1 MRSPAGLNV
10 TVWGEGDPA
19 VFVHGSF
26 GWGEETWQAQ
36 RPLADSYRLLLVDRR
51 GFGATPADGR
61 PDFERDADDI
71 AGLLDEPSHL
81 VGHSYGGVVSLLAA
95 ARRPDALRS
104 LAVIEPPALGLVRGD
119 PVVEEFLERMEKSV
133 IEARDADEYRARFL
147 EGFGFPAPRER
158 LAGVALE
165 AAASSWQDRPPSEAE
180 IPLQELARTPFPKL
194 VVRGGWE
201 KAPRSARERGAKIFG
216 AICDVLEQE
225 LDAES
230 AVFPDAAHNPQL
242 LGEPFNERLR
252 AFWSSAN

>member
-1 MRSPAGLNV
+1 VRSPARLSV
-10 TVWGEGDPA
+10 TVWGEGEPA
-19 VFVHGSF
+19 VLVHGSF

-61 PDFERDADDI
+61 PDFERDANDI
-71 AGLLDEPSHL
+71 AALLDQPSHL

-95 ARRPDALRS
+95 ARRPDAIRS
-104 LAVIEPPALGLVRGD
+104 LTVIEPPALGLVRGD
-119 PVVEEFLERMEKSV
+119 PVVEDFLAHMETSV
-133 IEARDADEYRARFL
+133 EEASDADEYRARFL
-147 EGFGFPAPRER
+147 EGFGFRAPQER
-158 LAGVALE
+158 LEGRALE

-180 IPLQELARTPFPKL
+180 IPLDELAQTSFPKL

-201 KAPRSARERGAKIFG
+201 KAPPAARERGAKIFG
-216 AICDVLEQE
+216 AICDVLVRE

-242 LGEPFNERLR
+242 LGEPFNQRLR
-252 AFWSSAN
+252 AFWGRA